1 MHIGRFVDMA
11 QVRQP
16 RCAAKAGGG
25 HAQFGLD
32 EGDLARQQRLVRK
45 RPGEFKCA
53 LGLGLVKVRIAQ
65 GDTVKRDA
73 KGRWIGCRKAD
84 GASHGQLASSGERQG
99 GGQLGLAPCQIGA
112 G

>member
-1 MHIGRFVDMA
+1 MA

-16 RCAAKAGGG
+16 RCTAKAGGG

-32 EGDLARQQRLVRK
+32 EVDLARQQRLACE

-65 GDTVKRDA
+65 GDPVKRDA

-84 GASHGQLASSGERQG
+84 GAGDGQLASGGERQG
-99 GGQLGLAPCQIGA
+99 RGQFGLAPGQIGA